1 MEPKRDTSTC
11 IDELVTALK
20 DERVLEALGTLFES
34 KLQPFITLISEWKS
48 DNVKLTTKVTQLE
61 SVLIS
66 ADKKI
71 DALGSLACRLRI
83 MLTPHL
89 LKEATT
95 LRMLS
100 RVSRRKKLFWTSSRT
115 SWTFQSRPKTFR
127 SHPV

>member
-20 DERVLEALGTLFES
+20 DARVLEALGTLFVS
-34 KLQPFITLISEWKS
+34 KLQPFVTLILELKS

-61 SVLIS
+61 SDLII

-71 DALGSLACRLRI
+71 DALEAYTRVTISLSLACRLRI
-83 MLTPHL
+83 MLTPYL
-89 LKEATT
+89 LKQATT

-100 RVSRRKKLFWTSSRT
+100 RVSRRKKLFSTSTRT
-115 SWTFQSRPKTFR
+115 S
-127 SHPV
+127 